1 MDSLTIL
8 TYVFSC
14 CSVAKLYMTLCDPMD
29 YSTLGFPV
37 LHQLPEFPQIHV
49 HWVNAAIEPTH
60 PLPTSSPFASIFHS
74 IRVFSRGFW
83 LFKSGGQS
91 IGDSASASDLPMNIQ
106 GWFPLGLTGL
116 FSLQFMGLS
125 RVFSSTIVQ
134 KHQFFSALPSLLS
147 NSHICTWL
155 LERPQTWLYTA
166 LSTKWCLCFLIQCLG
181 LFSRRSSWPRNQTQV
196 SCIARRFFTIWAT
209 REALWSLGR
218 ECRYSQCI
226 AWLGS

>member
-134 KHQFFSALPSLLS
+134 KHQFFSALLS
-147 NSHICTWL
+147 SQFNSHPYI
-155 LERPQTWLYTA
+155 TA
-166 LSTKWCLCFLIQCLG
+166 GKTIALTRWTFTHGHHQMPNTEIKLI
-181 LFSRRSSWPRNQTQV
+181 T
-196 SCIARRFFTIWAT
+196 FFVAEDE
-209 REALWSLGR
+209 EAV
-218 ECRYSQCI
+218 YSQQTLSLELTVAQI
-226 AWLGS
+226 ISFLLKNSGLN